1 MQHPARQDTRP
12 ERASNRLSK
21 RFFLITVFS
30 CSLLATFGLLIL
42 AGCFPDE
49 NYNFHTRSF
58 QLSILLTVLIDVN
71 LLLLITGSKRSDTTA
86 EEKDCN
92 SSRRSFLTWTSS
104 LAQSSAMGTVRQ
116 KMNDSIAVVTK
127 KKNPKSRHPII
138 PAGAED
144 FQLFKQRCDV
154 CQKCVEVC
162 PNKVLKPSLAYETLM
177 LPELMFNNSY
187 CALDCVKC
195 NEVCPTGALKKISIE
210 DKTDIQIGYA
220 VWIRENCR
228 VIEDK
233 PCNRCEEV
241 CPNASIQMIPSGRFM
256 IPIINTGKCLGCG
269 ACQTACPASPLKAI
283 YVEGHRTHRP
293 G

>member
-1 MQHPARQDTRP
+1 
-12 ERASNRLSK
+12 
-21 RFFLITVFS
+21 
-30 CSLLATFGLLIL
+30 
-42 AGCFPDE
+42 
-49 NYNFHTRSF
+49 
-58 QLSILLTVLIDVN
+58 
-71 LLLLITGSKRSDTTA
+71 
-86 EEKDCN
+86 
-92 SSRRSFLTWTSS
+92 
-104 LAQSSAMGTVRQ
+104 
-116 KMNDSIAVVTK
+116 
-127 KKNPKSRHPII
+127 
-138 PAGAED
+138 
-144 FQLFKQRCDV
+144 
-154 CQKCVEVC
+154 
-162 PNKVLKPSLAYETLM
+162 M

-269 ACQTACPASPLKAI
+269 ACQAACPASPLKAI
-283 YVEGHRTHRP
+283 YVEGHRRHRP